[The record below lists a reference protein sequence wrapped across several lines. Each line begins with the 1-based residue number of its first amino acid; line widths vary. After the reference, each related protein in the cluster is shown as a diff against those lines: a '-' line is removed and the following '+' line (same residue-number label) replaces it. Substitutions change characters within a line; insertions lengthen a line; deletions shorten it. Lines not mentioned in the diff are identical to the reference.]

1 MTYDQQP
8 AVEAATGYNVTGNFL
23 GTFDGLV
30 DNATVAVSGA
40 ASAVKDAGAGLVEKG
55 GEVTGTLGEKATV
68 AASGVGA
75 VISDNFDAAVNLRQG
90 TVRRLK
96 TTSGNQLRA
105 GPADILPRPFAE
117 A

>member
-1 MTYDQQP
+1 MSDDQQP

-55 GEVTGTLGEKATV
+55 GEVTGTLGEKATG

-75 VISDNFDAAVNLRQG
+75 FD
-90 TVRRLK
+90 
-96 TTSGNQLRA
+96 
-105 GPADILPRPFAE
+105 RPFPSAPGSRR
-117 A
+117 